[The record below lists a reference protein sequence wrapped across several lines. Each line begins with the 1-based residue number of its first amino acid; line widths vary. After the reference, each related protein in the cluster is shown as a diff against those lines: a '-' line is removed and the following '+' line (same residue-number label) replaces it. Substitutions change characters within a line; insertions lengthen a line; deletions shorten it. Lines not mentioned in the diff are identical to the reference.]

1 MPQGSLVGAKRQ
13 VSAYARVLARHRLGK
28 HPKVAGGFVGREL
41 QEPLRS
47 DSQEELT
54 EAYLQAVKDG
64 ATPMPGRRGVFHRAY
79 VHEVDLGNCVVIP
92 VLPPSARVVE

>member
-1 MPQGSLVGAKRQ
+1 MPRGSLVGAKRQ

-64 ATPMPGRRGVFHRAY
+64 QHRCLGGGACFTVPTCTKSTLATVW
-79 VHEVDLGNCVVIP
+79 
-92 VLPPSARVVE
+92 